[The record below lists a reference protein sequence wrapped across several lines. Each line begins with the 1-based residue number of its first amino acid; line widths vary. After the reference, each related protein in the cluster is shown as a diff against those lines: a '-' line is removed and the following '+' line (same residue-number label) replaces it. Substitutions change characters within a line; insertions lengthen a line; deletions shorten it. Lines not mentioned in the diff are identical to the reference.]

1 MTDVQRPGPGYRRRP
16 EGGRTDGPAARSLP
30 AADSALLRERTGITW
45 TASTIEWNRLVAT
58 TSERARFRFRASLPD
73 LVWNAAAL
81 EGNTFTLPEVRTLLE
96 GVTVGGKPLADEEQV
111 LALSQ
116 AYSDLDQ
123 LVGRSAFALRKDVSD
138 TLHRTVA
145 EKEAIESGHFRGE
158 GTVSG
163 GGSVRLANGGF
174 VAGVEHGTGGE
185 ALIERFDSLVRFLET
200 LPDPRERAVA
210 YFAAA
215 TRSQFYFDGNK
226 RTARLMMTGVLMSAG
241 IDAVNIP
248 YSRRLEFNRALD
260 ELFETDDATALMRF
274 IVDCA

>member
-1 MTDVQRPGPGYRRRP
+1 MTSEQRPGPGYRRRP
-16 EGGRTDGPAARSLP
+16 TSGRGGGVADRSLP
-30 AADSALLRERTGITW
+30 AADSALLREHTGIVW
-45 TASTIEWNRLVAT
+45 NASTIEWDRLT
-58 TSERARFRFRASLPD
+58 TTTPERARFRFRASLPD

-123 LVGRSAFALRKDVSD
+123 LVGRSAFSLRKDVSD
-138 TLHRTVA
+138 ALHCTVA
-145 EKEAIESGHFRGE
+145 AKEAIESGHFRGE
-158 GTVSG
+158 GSVVG

-174 VAGVEHGTGGE
+174 VAGVEHGVDGR
-185 ALIERFDSLVRFLET
+185 ALIDRFDSLVRFLET

-248 YSRRLEFNRALD
+248 YSRRLEFNRSLD
-260 ELFETDDATALMRF
+260 ELFESDDATSLMRF